1 MGIEDV
7 KFEVKITGSFD
18 SEGSD
23 PEAEIMEWFEGV
35 KSMALDHGIKL
46 EDIDVGLTN
55 IIGVSLN

>member
-7 KFEVKITGSFD
+7 KFTVGITGLFD
-18 SEGSD
+18 SETSD
-23 PEAEIMEWFEGV
+23 PEAEIMEWFEDI
-35 KSMALDHGIKL
+35 KKIALDKGIKL